1 MRREEILTL
10 LYDGFTHSLKDPLWG
25 NIRLSSALKDLIEN
39 KRVQKLARIKQNG
52 PTYHIYPGS
61 VHTRLD
67 HSIGVYHLSR
77 MIILSLA
84 SKNEAL
90 PLSKEGIMS
99 FLVASL
105 LHDIG
110 HFPYAHSLKELS
122 IKEHESIAADLILS
136 DEDLY
141 RDIVKTGADAE
152 SAAAIIDKSIKND
165 DEEIEI
171 YRKILSG
178 PLDPD
183 KLDYLS
189 RDAYFS
195 GVPYGTQNTD
205 YIINS
210 LDLRLGELVLE
221 EDAVVSI
228 EHVLFSKYLMYKT
241 IYWHKGVRSA
251 TCMIKKALLLALEEK
266 IISFDDLYLK
276 DDDEFDEIAEHFS
289 SFEPFTLIDRV
300 KHNDLLEKKAEFGL
314 DEYPLLSEKASD
326 LKKRGDAERII
337 FIALRKKYPGLK
349 EYETIIDIPEPINF
363 ESSVLLLHHD
373 GSVSRIRD
381 DETVLSS
388 SVGTLFSSRLRK
400 LSIFLPYYVS
410 LSDAKSAVL
419 EGFNGREAEL

>member
-25 NIRLSSALKDLIEN
+25 NIRLSSTLKDLIEN

-122 IKEHESIAADLILS
+122 IKEHESIAAELILS

-141 RDIVKTGADAE
+141 RDIVKTGANAE
-152 SAAAIIDKSIKND
+152 SAAAIIDKSIRND

-205 YIINS
+205 YII
-210 LDLRLGELVLE
+210 
-221 EDAVVSI
+221 
-228 EHVLFSKYLMYKT
+228 
-241 IYWHKGVRSA
+241 
-251 TCMIKKALLLALEEK
+251 LALEEK

-337 FIALRKKYPGLK
+337 FNALRKKYPGLK

-363 ESSVLLLHHD
+363 ESSILLLHND

-388 SVGTLFSSRLRK
+388 SVGSLFSSRLRK

-419 EGFNGREAEL
+419 EGFNGRKAEL